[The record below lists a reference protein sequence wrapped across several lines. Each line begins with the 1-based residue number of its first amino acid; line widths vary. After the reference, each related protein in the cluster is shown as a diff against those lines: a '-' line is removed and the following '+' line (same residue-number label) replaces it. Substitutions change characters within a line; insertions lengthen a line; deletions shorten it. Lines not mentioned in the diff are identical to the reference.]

1 MTITNNLRVA
11 QTSSANSTESVNTH
25 SDMPSLQSN
34 PQQIKQLYVSV
45 LQSRIDKYDWP
56 QDEYISS
63 TLSDVINREPPLGK
77 WLESQTGIPLTDAKS
92 GKAIPLESLR
102 LSEDD
107 GEKLFKSLDLCAG
120 KLLASDNTMAVAPNS
135 EETQKFETFNEMLK
149 NRRGDLGGN
158 VHLSPECE
166 AELRQ
171 FIDASGGDV
180 INKICA
186 SWKGENEMLQEF
198 RQLGTNKEHV
208 KVNLKLVDQVADTMS
223 RVAAENGSDNA
234 LGKAANALRSL
245 CHTLSP
251 AKEGN
256 SVPLESGEQKKN
268 TQAAI
273 LALSGLS
280 NALLAASDVLPKVE
294 QFNPASSAE
303 EAATLYRTVNETD
316 ASFQQAV
323 KKVNDT
329 THRLCGTGD
338 FGWMLAF
345 RATLN
350 KHQPLLKTA
359 CDDIKKALQCAK
371 ETITNSRQLQF
382 SLIDKTEHQLSAL
395 GSVRMQEGSGVS
407 VALTGKGAAAQDAI
421 RSAGAVLKD
430 ICILVKM
437 ALPHL
442 QGKKQL
448 QAIQAVTAPIHEMT
462 AVWQEMETMLPQ
474 VSTLLRYG
482 GAKATA
488 NAVADQLQ
496 KLISRAGDRLES
508 LNNKAGKLKNVQVN
522 NVATS
527 QALKAIVTRVDLHK
541 AELAN
546 ATEQFKAVK
555 HSLRSE
561 KSSLDV
567 ALKKTGAASSQ
578 VATKVSVMGVGLKN
592 LAVKISDSAQSRIL
606 SSNHAL
612 INKFSAD
619 SAETK
624 EFNNLLKLPVRGMQD
639 ALELFRRTVGELSA
653 AANDN
658 KTFGTKRGKDKLA
671 KTEGQLGNP
680 SIAQRAEKTAHKISA
695 VQEKFLSAQKA
706 LQNIRG
712 EIAKAREKL
721 DDAERQ
727 YPQNKDTSWRL
738 REQLDKAGTLVG
750 ETLRELDN
758 AMLTLTASVHT
769 SPGSGI
775 EGVHPEMTVMRTAI
789 AHALEITET
798 NGADAANKVLQR
810 ASNAFS
816 TAMVRLEKT
825 QPDREGFISAFT
837 RFEEAMSDKKLDTQG
852 NRGVT
857 TAVSVVREILS
868 AIKEQS
874 AGWLSLDPQRGKNA
888 DALVSGKA
896 FAAFIETT
904 RDITNSTVQQLGD
917 IQHAFALMTGN
928 QVDPSS
934 KDARIIK
941 HLANFLASQRA
952 EMPEMATLHDQL
964 VDTIVDDIAGE
975 FKKNTDPE
983 GKYFAAQLKE
993 EYKRAGKATLLMPQ
1007 SLEKVKEKYSSLEE
1021 YLLKGGAKNLQG
1033 QVLYAA
1039 LQGQLDMLLSTTMPV
1054 VTPLRIAVKV
1064 ACLIK
1069 TLIAASSEMKA
1080 TQMPG
1085 HPLPDGELSGL
1096 MWQEFEKKALGL
1108 LIASLPAVAKAGVRA
1123 GFATGDVYVEGA
1135 KKVAQG
1141 VSENLIIDSS
1151 WAVPKAGV
1159 THGVEAQMRSQR
1171 AASEPLKEETLK
1183 RDERFIN
1190 YLANTYQFAYLAE
1203 QQDAEININGKKPDE
1218 IITTLNQKYNLNI
1231 TADTMLDVY
1240 HTDNAYGTKQVS
1252 FRSLLENKNSSILSA
1267 RYPETWPSELNVKL
1281 DDYLKE
1287 NDGSE
1292 KMVRVA
1298 QKMSA
1303 EQWAQLVG
1311 FDNNIILND
1320 VLVTVKDADDNEKII
1335 SLFSALNNSD
1345 NSIASITYPDTNSD
1359 NVVDQLNFYLKR
1371 NEAEP
1376 LSEEELIKKG
1386 NSDFQ
1391 QTLSLYTRN
1400 NGDTTACNE
1409 LIRSGELPKSSESS
1423 WLNIKES
1430 KDDLEMALS
1439 DKKSFTAVLAEI
1451 DNKIEEKK
1459 STFNNVDSNIYNQ
1472 TFRNEITY
1480 LEHERE
1486 IYVNLESEVS
1496 DAVDYLK
1503 QHPTSF
1509 SEEPSQCIQ
1518 QSLIVAFRVKF
1529 PTECLGLSDKKIY
1542 DKAILTLVNKDSDP
1556 DKVQGLANTHQIVHY
1571 ISVNEKEW
1579 KGDVTDIANANV
1591 FYEHVAGKNKNPLS
1605 LSTIST
1611 AFSDALKSHVPE
1623 YNGLSDLQPI
1633 WEFWDKTD
1641 NDFYQHIEDYKN
1653 NHAQNEA
1660 KDDVYALADT
1670 VGVYPSDLHS
1680 PPVAFKTFKIDVPVE
1695 EVKLSE
1701 LGKTLT
1707 GDFNHYNTE
1716 KGSVTL
1722 FQTQSEDYW
1731 SFSTVGNNKSLIK
1744 IDKDT
1749 FDYYFSTTSIN
1760 NEADVKSFFSKTGVV
1775 ADTLPVPKTTS
1786 AGEKAVETT
1795 DNVVF
1800 FFYNLGRKIAG
1811 REPKRVLPTIDVEQ
1825 RYHKVESSGPYTS
1838 AQNKSMNTLMTEDAT
1853 ATNRAAADDKKNF
1866 SSLDRRTKPADWDH
1880 LTLQQKLLRSIGNTW
1895 GHAKD
1900 FNLALFA
1907 PLKVYIRTLE
1917 DAGYRPTNEDMAE
1930 AYFDLAVA
1938 AATLGLGAVVKSVQ
1952 ATKAALAL
1960 VKEAKGLGLTG
1971 KSFKQFMFKGMAPFM
1986 KGAATGMVSA
1996 PLREV
2001 FPAYDFADMAASL
2014 AKKPSPPQDLSL
2026 ISKPDTP
2033 PGRINNGPDIL
2044 AGSVD
2049 GDVIP
2054 EYTAG
2059 QWQAGHPF
2067 RVEGYP
2073 APAQVDSNGPWSL
2086 VRTEGDQ
2093 PDTLYV
2099 FSHGAAYA
2107 EGIDT
2112 PAPAGVTIT
2121 FAAPH
2126 RATAQN
2132 PGLKSVVNDEVTPYA
2147 TINNTNYTISTY
2159 KDPQKTVPVPQE
2171 QIREKLLTW
2180 TERTFS
2186 SAGNQNRLLAT
2197 GSKEPGQVNNYVLTP
2212 INSKP
2217 EQGVEAMGRQDFIS
2231 HLTYNRMVQ
2240 DPDNHAKVRA
2250 DLGYP
2255 ADKTLEIAPK
2265 MDFLY
2270 LEPGAPAG
2278 NLAQVIEIAQEKGY
2292 SNIRLTHCRV
2302 KVDET
2307 NPLSYEVNVHRPRG
2321 ADLADN
2327 EKFFEINVDINNKT
2341 IALSPM
2347 EKPVV
2352 NSLSPILKSVTGNE
2366 QASHTDVQHNNANAQ
2381 NGKVEKSPLSS
2392 PRVNSQRSPHP
2403 FVSYTTKEGDTG
2415 LNIIEKYGIDF
2426 SSFYVDNKNIFIT
2439 QLLNEPLPVG
2449 TELQLRIP
2457 QSAQTASQVEENKPS
2472 RSKRSIM
2479 SFPNPKRKMVAEPK
2493 IDIDLFQSVGNA
2505 KNDIVIDKFKTFGLN
2520 TNTEDRVK
2528 TDKIKVEVYHPFKG
2542 DEIVASKEF
2551 SPTEVASG
2559 QMKVFIQDNAGWFR
2573 EKTDLG
2579 HEITWPADYE
2589 DGLKHWLQ
2597 QSFMV
2602 DQIDRTLKS
2611 PETLEKTR
2619 TLTREDATNI
2629 IELYMKTH
2637 ASRNLGV
2644 DRITPADLNNVT
2656 QVKFCDGVI
2665 PNLFIVKGRVFS
2677 LNPNFV
2683 PVKLDDVQNNILK
2696 YPELMDEI
2704 KSGLPLEFIFGEGDN
2719 LFKTPKNIFGGVV
2732 VTRRDI
2738 IETGNSGK
2746 VEDMLTPQVINNYEN
2761 DFDYTTKSKW
2771 EFLAKDIAILAK
2783 VGFAFMPV
2791 WMPML
2796 GVSKAVNITVGL
2808 LSATPSMLE
2817 GIAEDDL
2824 KKSGKHF
2831 KDAIF
2836 SMSIHGIA
2844 GVISADKIAQLKIL
2858 SGNTATQFVSNP
2870 KDSLNAFTRFLIKT
2884 DKIVSG
2890 TSRSAA
2896 EVFDNLKPPMRI
2908 LLVRLAGRDVNLAR
2922 KLINDTMKKMNEK
2935 EKNSEAIQNAPA
2947 GTTQFSPAYQST
2959 IYSVRSEES
2968 VKNLAKKLY
2977 PTLNER
2983 DVIREIFSRNTGV
2996 LINPEQPVYPVTHL
3010 MVPNYRNESGSIIFS
3025 QTGPSLVYSVPAGK
3039 TLRDVAKE
3047 MFPNLSENDAI
3058 RGLVE
3063 RNMTILIKPNQKIQ
3077 AGIQL
3082 NLPNLMN

>member
-1 MTITNNLRVA
+1 MTVINNSGLRAA
-11 QTSSANSTESVNTH
+11 QTSSANSSESVNTH
-25 SDMPSLQSN
+25 SDMPALKNNS
-34 PQQIKQLYVSV
+34 QQINHLYVSV

-63 TLSDVINREPPLGK
+63 TLSDVINDAPALGK
-77 WLESQTGIPLTDAKS
+77 WLESQTGIPLTDTKS

-102 LSEDD
+102 LSEGD

-120 KLLASDNTMAVAPNS
+120 KLLASDNIAAVAPNS
-135 EETQKFETFNEMLK
+135 EETQKFESFNTMLK
-149 NRRGDLGGN
+149 NRRADLGGN
-158 VHLSPECE
+158 VQLSPECE

-186 SWKGENEMLQEF
+186 SWKDENEMLQEF
-198 RQLGTNKEHV
+198 RKLGTNKEHV
-208 KVNLKLVDQVADTMS
+208 KVNLKLVDQVTDAMS
-223 RVAAENGSDNA
+223 KLAAGSHNA
-234 LGKAANALRSL
+234 CGKAANALQSI
-245 CHTLSP
+245 CNTLHP

-256 SVPLESGEQKKN
+256 SVPQENGEQKKN

-273 LALSGLS
+273 LAFSGLS
-280 NALLAASDVLPKVE
+280 DALLAVNDVLPKVK

-303 EAATLYRTVNETD
+303 EAATLYRTVNDTD
-316 ASFQQAV
+316 ISLQQAI

-329 THRLCGTGD
+329 THRLCGMGNFD
-338 FGWMLAF
+338 WMLAF

-350 KHQPLLKTA
+350 KHQPRLEAA
-359 CDDIKKALQCAK
+359 CDDIKKEMHHAK
-371 ETITNSRQLQF
+371 ETITNSTQLQH
-382 SLIDKTEHQLSAL
+382 SLIDKTEHTLSAL
-395 GSVRMQEGSGVS
+395 GNVRMQQGNAVS
-407 VALTGKGAAAQDAI
+407 VALTGKAAAAQDAI
-421 RSAGAVLKD
+421 RSAGTVLKD
-430 ICILVKM
+430 ICILVKI

-442 QGKKQL
+442 QEKKQL
-448 QAIQAVTAPIHEMT
+448 QAIQAVAAPLHEMA
-462 AVWQEMETMLPQ
+462 AVWQEMEAILPN
-474 VSTLLRYG
+474 VSTLLHKG
-482 GAKATA
+482 GAKAAA
-488 NAVADQLQ
+488 NAMADQLQ
-496 KLISRAGDRLES
+496 KLISRAGDTLKL
-508 LNNKAGKLKNVQVN
+508 LNSKADTLKNIQVDY
-522 NVATS
+522 VAAS
-527 QALKAIVTRVDLHK
+527 QALKDIAMRVDLHK
-541 AELAN
+541 SELAN
-546 ATEQFKAVK
+546 ATEQLKAVK
-555 HSLRSE
+555 HSLRPE
-561 KSSLDV
+561 KSSVDV
-567 ALKKTGAASSQ
+567 ALKKTGEVGSQ
-578 VATKVSVMGVGLKN
+578 VAKKVSVVGTGLKN
-592 LAVKISDSAQSRIL
+592 LAVNFSQSAQSRYL
-606 SSNHAL
+606 SSEHTVL
-612 INKFSAD
+612 NKFSED

-624 EFNNLLKLPVRGMQD
+624 AFSNQLKLPVRGMQD
-639 ALELFRRTVGELSA
+639 ALESLRRTVGELSA
-653 AANDN
+653 AVSDN
-658 KTFGTKRGKDKLA
+658 QTFGTKRGKDKLA
-671 KTEGQLGNP
+671 KIEGQLGNP
-680 SIAQRAEKTAHKISA
+680 SIVQQAEKTALKLRA
-695 VQEKFLSAQKA
+695 VQQKFPLAQKA
-706 LQNIRG
+706 LGNIRE
-712 EIAKAREKL
+712 EITKARKQL
-721 DDAERQ
+721 DEIERAN
-727 YPQNKDTSWRL
+727 PQNKDETWRL
-738 REQLDKAGTLVG
+738 REQLDKAGTRAG
-750 ETLRELDN
+750 ETLRSLDN
-758 AMLTLTASVHT
+758 AMQKLTASAQT
-769 SPGSGI
+769 SHDSGI
-775 EGVHPEMTVMRTAI
+775 EGVHHEMTAMHTAI
-789 AHALEITET
+789 AHALEVTEA
-798 NGADAANKVLQR
+798 NGSDAANKVLLR
-810 ASNAFS
+810 ARNAFS
-816 TAMVRLEKT
+816 TAMVRLEKK
-825 QPDREGFISAFT
+825 QPDREGFISAFN
-837 RFEEAMSDKKLDTQG
+837 RLEEAMSDKKLDTQG
-852 NRGVT
+852 SKGVT
-857 TAVSVVREILS
+857 VDVSVIREKLS
-868 AIKEQS
+868 VIKQNT
-874 AGWLSLDPQRGKNA
+874 ADWLNPDPQRGKNA
-888 DALVSGKA
+888 DALVSEKA
-896 FAAFIETT
+896 FTAFIDTT
-904 RDITNSTVQQLGD
+904 RTITNNTLKQLTD
-917 IQHAFALMTGN
+917 IQHAFVMITGN
-928 QVDPSS
+928 QADPSS

-941 HLANFLASQRA
+941 HLANFLTSQRD
-952 EMPEMATLHDQL
+952 EMPEMAALYDQL
-964 VDTIVDDIAGE
+964 VDTIVDDITGE

-993 EYKRAGKATLLMPQ
+993 EYKRAGKGTLLMPQ
-1007 SLEKVKEKYSSLEE
+1007 SLEKVKEKYRPLEE

-1039 LQGQLDMLLSTTMPV
+1039 LQGQLDMLLSATMPV

-1064 ACLIK
+1064 SCLIK

-1096 MWQEFEKKALGL
+1096 LWQEFEKKALGL

-1123 GFATGDVYVEGA
+1123 GFAAGDVYIEGA

-1141 VSENLIIDSS
+1141 VAENLITDSA
-1151 WAVPKAGV
+1151 WAAPTAGV
-1159 THGVEAQMRSQR
+1159 THGVRAQMRSQR

-1183 RDERFIN
+1183 RDERFISN
-1190 YLANTYQFAYLAE
+1190 LATTYQFAHLKA
-1203 QQDAEININGKKPDE
+1203 QQDGEININGKKPDAA
-1218 IITTLNQKYNLNI
+1218 ITALNQQYNLNI
-1231 TADTMLDVY
+1231 AADTMLDVY

-1252 FRSLLENKNSSILSA
+1252 FRNLLENKNSSILNV
-1267 RYPETWPSELNVKL
+1267 RYPETWPQEVKVKL
-1281 DDYLKE
+1281 DNYLRVNE
-1287 NDGSE
+1287 SSE

-1298 QKMSA
+1298 QQMSA
-1303 EQWAQLVG
+1303 EQWTQLVG
-1311 FDNNIILND
+1311 FDNNITLSD
-1320 VLVTVKDADDNEKII
+1320 VFVTVKDADDNESTI
-1335 SLFSALNNSD
+1335 SLFSALD
-1345 NSIASITYPDTNSD
+1345 NPRKNIISITYPDTYSD
-1359 NVVDQLNFYLKR
+1359 KVIDQLNFYLNR

-1376 LSEEELIKKG
+1376 LSGEALITKE

-1400 NGDTTACNE
+1400 NGDATACNE

-1423 WLNIKES
+1423 WQFIEEN
-1430 KDDLEMALS
+1430 KDDLEKTLS
-1439 DKKSFTAVLAEI
+1439 DKKSFAAVLTAI

-1459 STFNNVDSNIYNQ
+1459 SLFNDTYSNTYNQ
-1472 TFRNEITY
+1472 TIRNEIAY
-1480 LEHERE
+1480 FKNEKE

-1496 DAVDYLK
+1496 GAVDYLK

-1509 SEEPSQCIQ
+1509 SEEPSQRIQ
-1518 QSLIVAFRVKF
+1518 QSLVVAFRLKF
-1529 PTECLGLSDKKIY
+1529 PTESEGFSEKQIY
-1542 DKAILTLVNKDSDP
+1542 AKAISILAGKDIDP
-1556 DKVQGLANTHQIVHY
+1556 DKSQGLANTHQIVHY
-1571 ISVNEKEW
+1571 ISVNKKEW
-1579 KGDVTDIANANV
+1579 KGDSTDIANANK
-1591 FYEHVAGKNKNPLS
+1591 FFEHVAGKNKNPLS

-1611 AFSDALKSHVPE
+1611 AFADAFKSPAPE
-1623 YNGLSDLQPI
+1623 YTGLSDLQPI

-1641 NDFYQHIEDYKN
+1641 SDFYQHIEDYKN

-1660 KDDVYALADT
+1660 MDDVYMLADS

-1680 PPVAFKTFKIDVPVE
+1680 PPVAVKSFKIEVPVE
-1695 EVKLSE
+1695 EIRLSE
-1701 LGKTLT
+1701 PGKTIT

-1722 FQTQSEDYW
+1722 LETQSGDYW

-1749 FDYYFSTTSIN
+1749 FDQYSNTTGIN
-1760 NEADVKSFFSKTGVV
+1760 NEADVKSFFIKTGVV

-1825 RYHKVESSGPYTS
+1825 RYHKVESSGSYTS

-1880 LTLQQKLLRSIGNTW
+1880 LTLSQKLLRSIGNTW

-1917 DAGYRPTNEDMAE
+1917 DAGYKPSNEDMAE

-2014 AKKPSPPQDLSL
+2014 AKKPSPPRDLSL

-2093 PDTLYV
+2093 PETLYV

-2186 SAGNQNRLLAT
+2186 SAENQNRLLAT

-2217 EQGVEAMGRQDFIS
+2217 EQGVEAMGRQDFIA

-2240 DPDNHAKVRA
+2240 DPNNHAKVRA

-2270 LEPGAPAG
+2270 LEPGAPGG
-2278 NLAQVIEIAQEKGY
+2278 NLAQVISIAQEKGY

-2302 KVDET
+2302 KVSEK

-2321 ADLADN
+2321 ADLAGN
-2327 EKFFEINVDINNKT
+2327 EEFFEINVDIKNKT
-2341 IALSPM
+2341 ITFSPM
-2347 EKPVV
+2347 SNAV
-2352 NSLSPILKSVTGNE
+2352 SPMLKSVTGNE
-2366 QASHTDVQHNNANAQ
+2366 LSSNTDVQNNNANEQ
-2381 NGKVEKSPLSS
+2381 SGNMEESQVESPKIN
-2392 PRVNSQRSPHP
+2392 PRQTPLP
-2403 FVSYTTKEGDTG
+2403 LVSYTTKEGDTG
-2415 LNIIEKYGIDF
+2415 LNLIDKHGLDIVNVYSENRGIF
-2426 SSFYVDNKNIFIT
+2426 LS
-2439 QLLNEPLPVG
+2439 QPLNDPLPVG
-2449 TELQLRIP
+2449 TVLQLRVP
-2457 QSAQTASQVEENKPS
+2457 QSAQSAAPVEENAPS
-2472 RSKRSIM
+2472 RSKRFIM
-2479 SFPNPKRKMVAEPK
+2479 NFPSPKRKMVAEPK
-2493 IDIDLFQSVGNA
+2493 IDIDLFQSVGTA
-2505 KNDIVIDKFKTFGLN
+2505 KNDVITEKFKTFGLN

-2528 TDKIKVEVYHPFKG
+2528 NDKIKVEVYHPFKG
-2542 DEIVASKEF
+2542 GEIVASKEF
-2551 SPTEVASG
+2551 SPADVASG

-2573 EKTDLG
+2573 EKTGLG
-2579 HEITWPADYE
+2579 HEITWPTDYG

-2602 DQIDRTLKS
+2602 DQIDRALNS
-2611 PETLEKTR
+2611 PETLAKTR
-2619 TLTREDATNI
+2619 ALTKEDSTNI
-2629 IELYMKTH
+2629 INLYMKTH
-2637 ASRNLGV
+2637 ASRNVGA
-2644 DRITPADLNNVT
+2644 DRITPADLANVT

-2665 PNLFIVKGRVFS
+2665 PNLFVVKGRVFS

-2683 PVKLDDVQNNILK
+2683 PVKLSDVQNNILK

-2704 KSGLPLEFIFGEGDN
+2704 KSGLPLRFIIEQGGN

-2732 VTRRDI
+2732 ATRRDI

-2746 VEDMLTPQVINNYEN
+2746 IEDILTPQVINNYDD
-2761 DFDYTTKSKW
+2761 DFDYTTKSKG
-2771 EFLAKDIAILAK
+2771 EFLVKDLAILAK
-2783 VGFAFMPV
+2783 IGFAFMPV

-2824 KKSGKHF
+2824 KKSEKHF
-2831 KDAIF
+2831 KDAMF
-2836 SMSIHGIA
+2836 SMCIHGVA
-2844 GVISADKIAQLKIL
+2844 GAISADKISQLKIL
-2858 SGNTATQFVSNP
+2858 SENTAAQFVSNP
-2870 KDSLNAFTRFLIKT
+2870 KDSLNAFTRLLIKA

-2908 LLVRLAGRDVNLAR
+2908 LLVRLGGRDVNLAR
-2922 KLINDTMKKMNEK
+2922 KLINDTMKTMNQEEK
-2935 EKNSEAIQNAPA
+2935 SGGSVHIAPA
-2947 GTTQFSPAYQST
+2947 GTTQFSPAHQS
-2959 IYSVRSEES
+2959 SVYRLRSEES
-2968 VKNLAKKLY
+2968 VKNIAKRLY
-2977 PTLNER
+2977 PTINEKE
-2983 DVIREIFSRNTGV
+2983 VMREIFSRNEGI
-2996 LINPEQPVYPVTHL
+2996 LINPDKPLHPITRL
-3010 MVPNYRNESGSIIFS
+3010 ILPNYRNESGSVTFS
-3025 QTGPSLVYSVPAGK
+3025 STGPAAVYAVAAGK
-3039 TLRDVAKE
+3039 SLRDVAKE
-3047 MFPNLSENDAI
+3047 MFPNLSEGDAI
-3058 RGLVE
+3058 RGLTA
-3063 RNMTILIKPNQKIQ
+3063 RNMSILIDPNQKVP
-3077 AGIQL
+3077 AGTRL
-3082 NLPNLMN
+3082 YLPNTLS